1 MAALMTGRRC
11 GFANETAPVTRH
23 PSRDVTPWLAELVVG
38 LAAFYAGAGL
48 CFAIPFAV
56 VGVTR
61 IDPLGAG
68 SPWTFR
74 LVIMPG
80 VVVFWP
86 LLLLRW
92 SAGSIAPPVELNAH
106 RRAAR

>member
-1 MAALMTGRRC
+1 MA
-11 GFANETAPVTRH
+11 
-23 PSRDVTPWLAELVVG
+23 PWLAELVVG
-38 LAAFYAGAGL
+38 LAGLYATAGL
-48 CFAIPFAV
+48 CFAVPFLAI
-56 VGVTR
+56 GVTR
-61 IDPLGAG
+61 VDPLGVG

-74 LVIMPG
+74 LLILPG

-92 SAGSIAPPVELNAH
+92 AAGSISPPTELNAH